1 MPKLPRIKPRLLI
14 RALKKAGFILDHVH
28 GSHYIFYRDNI
39 PHSISVP
46 VHSRDMKTGTLS
58 SILKSAN
65 ISAEELL
72 KLL

>member
-1 MPKLPRIKPRLLI
+1 MPKLPRIKPRQLI
-14 RALKKAGFILDHVH
+14 RALKKAGFMLDRVH

-39 PHSISVP
+39 PDTISVP

-58 SILKSAN
+58 SILKAAN
-65 ISAEELL
+65 LTIEEFI